1 VSARFADYEDER
13 LRQAAH
19 PLRDPEVMR
28 RENAAAFGRIYA
40 LLAARRELITSLTKG
55 KSQ

>member
-1 VSARFADYEDER
+1 
-13 LRQAAH
+13 
-19 PLRDPEVMR
+19 MR